1 MQKIILT
8 GATGG
13 LGKAL
18 VDVIGEHDS
27 NELVCVYRNE
37 EKFTALREK
46 HTDLTGYK
54 LSKEDNFEELFAMIC
69 HEDIDRIVLILN
81 AFSISP
87 IKRIGDMKAEEI
99 GASVYGNVVRNY
111 LLVNE
116 TVRYCKANA
125 LGLRIINL
133 DSGAADHPLMGWGNY
148 CASKAFMNSLLSV
161 VACENPD
168 YQIVSV
174 DPGVMDTDMQTEIRA
189 VKQDV
194 FEQVETFINYKE
206 SGMLKAP
213 ETVARQIADKYLYDW
228 TAKSMRE
235 KLR

>member
-27 NELVCVYRNE
+27 NELICVYRNE

-69 HEDIDRIVLILN
+69 HEDIDKIVLILN

-99 GASVYGNVVRNY
+99 EASVYGNVVRNY

-116 TVRYCKANA
+116 TVRYCQANA

-148 CASKAFMNSLLSV
+148 CASKAFINSLLSV

-174 DPGVMDTDMQTEIRA
+174 DPGVMDTDMQAEIRTA
-189 VKQDV
+189 APDV
-194 FEQVETFINYKE
+194 FDKVDTFRNYKD
-206 SGMLKAP
+206 SGVLKAP
-213 ETVARQIADKYLYDW
+213 KMVAKQIADRYIFDW
-228 TAKSMRE
+228 TAETMRE

>member
-13 LGKAL
+13 LGRCL
-18 VDVIGEHDS
+18 VDAISGHDI
-27 NELVCVYRNE
+27 NELICVYRNE
-37 EKFTALREK
+37 EKFAVLREK
-46 HTDLTGYK
+46 YTGLSGYK
-54 LSKEDNFEELFAMIC
+54 LSKEEKFKDLFERIRCEEPDN
-69 HEDIDRIVLILN
+69 IVLILN

-87 IKRIGDMKAEEI
+87 IKRMGDMTAEEI
-99 GASVYGNVVRNY
+99 ETSVYGNVIRNY

-116 TVRYCKANA
+116 TIHYCKTNL

-133 DSGAADHPLMGWGNY
+133 DSGAADYPLMGWANY
-148 CASKAFMNSLLSV
+148 CASKSFMNSLLSV
-161 VACENPD
+161 ALCENPK

-174 DPGVMDTDMQTEIRA
+174 DPGVMDTDMQAKIRETR
-189 VKQDV
+189 QDV
-194 FEQVETFINYKE
+194 FEQVGTFINYKE

-213 ETVARQIADKYLYDW
+213 EKVAEEIVNKYVYDW